1 MLPVPGS
8 SRYVKLFRLL
18 LGFLVEK
25 DIKLTHLED
34 PGITNPN
41 NALLLREK
49 SIRIVGVKFPTLG
62 LIPTSISSMEFPGSL
77 NRW

>member
-8 SRYVKLFRLL
+8 SRYVKLFRLRL
-18 LGFLVEK
+18 LVAFLVEK

-49 SIRIVGVKFPTLG
+49 SIRVVRVKYPTFRLQ
-62 LIPTSISSMEFPGSL
+62 PPY
-77 NRW
+77 